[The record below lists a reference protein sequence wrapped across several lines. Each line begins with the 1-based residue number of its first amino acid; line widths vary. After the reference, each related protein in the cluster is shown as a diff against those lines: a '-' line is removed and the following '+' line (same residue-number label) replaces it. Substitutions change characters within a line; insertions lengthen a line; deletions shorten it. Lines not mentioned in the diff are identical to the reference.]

1 MKNSWGNEWGDNGY
15 IKLGRG
21 DSYNNGN
28 GQCGMLMQAS
38 YPEL

>member
-1 MKNSWGNEWGDNGY
+1 M
-15 IKLGRG
+15 GRG
-21 DSYNNGN
+21 DEFNNGS